1 MAFYELS
8 EKLFTMWPVC
18 LALDV
23 SIKKILPQIWFF
35 IWKAF
40 KMLEYINIYL
50 SGKFIIIYTF

>member
-50 SGKFIIIYTF
+50 SGKFIII